1 MVTSSSTSVTSQ
13 KYKTTR
19 SVGAGTKD
27 FKSLRLLL
35 IHGWSDEFKTAMCER
50 ESTQTVMISSKVF
63 HQRCL
68 ANRGNFSYAPM
79 RSCIIN
85 KAQSCRTSLNCV
97 MHSVMYLQHCL
108 LYLCECSSH
117 RRQET
122 ASSQE
127 FTLHGRVAKGHSVD
141 FLLVLLRT
149 DFNRQQYQILPRCI
163 APAARSEQPPA
174 SRASADTGLQ
184 GWLNRN
190 STHVAPGQRST
201 PRTEQQQRAKH
212 IHTRSALCL
221 FLSQCIYILSISSHP
236 HTAILVDLQNVQV
249 LQMSGLNFISRAAW
263 H

>member
-35 IHGWSDEFKTAMCER
+35 IHGRSDEFKTAMCER

-117 RRQET
+117 RCQET

-141 FLLVLLRT
+141 FCLCCCGP
-149 DFNRQQYQILPRCI
+149 ILTVNNI
-163 APAARSEQPPA
+163 KFS
-174 SRASADTGLQ
+174 
-184 GWLNRN
+184 
-190 STHVAPGQRST
+190 HVALLPLPGRSSRLHLV
-201 PRTEQQQRAKH
+201 PV
-212 IHTRSALCL
+212 L
-221 FLSQCIYILSISSHP
+221 
-236 HTAILVDLQNVQV
+236 ILVY
-249 LQMSGLNFISRAAW
+249 RAG
-263 H
+263 